1 MYLEKNII
9 DKFYLNEK
17 KYFNK
22 PKHTSLVLFNLIK
35 NFYTKSD
42 KKTFLDVGCANGA
55 VIKFLRN
62 KFKNFN
68 YIGTDVEM
76 KFKKNL
82 SKISKDIKFY
92 YDDIKKKNS
101 KKIFGDI
108 VYCSGVLSL
117 FKNPK
122 ILLQGL
128 INRSKSS
135 SKIIISSMMNPYD
148 LDVILKFRNN
158 FSKKEEFDGEGW
170 NLHSIFRISKILK
183 ESKKVKSFKFIKT
196 KFPKKLRVN
205 QNKKDQLRSWT
216 VKFNNELLFMNGLC
230 VIQYHYFLII
240 NIK

>member
-17 KYFNK
+17 KYFKK
-22 PKHTSLVLFNLIK
+22 PKHTSLVLLKLIRNDFK
-35 NFYTKSD
+35 KSD

-55 VIKFLRN
+55 VIEFIRN
-62 KFKNFN
+62 KFKDFY
-68 YIGTDVEM
+68 YIGTDVEV

-92 YDDIKKKNS
+92 YDDVKKKNS

-108 VYCSGVLSL
+108 IYCSGLLSL
-117 FKNPK
+117 FNDPN

-128 INRSKSS
+128 INRSKSG

-148 LDVILKFRNN
+148 LDVIIKFRNN
-158 FSKKEEFDGEGW
+158 HSKKKSFDGVGW
-170 NLHSIFRISKILK
+170 NLHSIFQISKLLK
-183 ESKKVKSFKFIKT
+183 KSKKVKSFEFIKT
-196 KFPKKLRVN
+196 KFPKKLKIN

-216 VKFNNELLFMNGLC
+216 VKFNNELLFINGLC
-230 VIQYHYFLII
+230 VIQHHYFLII